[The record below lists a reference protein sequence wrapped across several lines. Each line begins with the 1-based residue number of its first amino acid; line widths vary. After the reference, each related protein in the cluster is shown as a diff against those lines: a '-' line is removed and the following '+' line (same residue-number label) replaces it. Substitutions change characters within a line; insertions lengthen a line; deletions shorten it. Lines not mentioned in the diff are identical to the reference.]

1 MTKIYYRNAVGGVIV
16 FDLSRPSTLN
26 GVSKWKDDVRQKVF
40 LGDDSPIPLILLANK
55 CDLGEISSLDGMML
69 DEFIKSNDLITWFP
83 TSARSNHNIGRS
95 TLPFTSP
102 SPLPSP
108 PSPLSSIFF
117 RLTFHVPL
125 IDEAMEFLL
134 DAILKRDDLIVANEH
149 VTVTSYFGKLATD
162 HEQNNNRAV
171 GRELQIKNGVD
182 WSDGSDSE
190 DCCP

>member
-83 TSARSNHNIGRS
+83 TSARSNHNI
-95 TLPFTSP
+95 
-102 SPLPSP
+102 
-108 PSPLSSIFF
+108 
-117 RLTFHVPL
+117 
-125 IDEAMEFLL
+125 DEAMEFLL